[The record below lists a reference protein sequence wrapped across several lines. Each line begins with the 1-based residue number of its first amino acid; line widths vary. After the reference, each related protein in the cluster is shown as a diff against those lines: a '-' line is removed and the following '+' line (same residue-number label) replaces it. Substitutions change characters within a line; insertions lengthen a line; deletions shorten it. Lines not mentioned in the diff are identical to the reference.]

1 MKCENCDNCIEDY
14 GGNPYCFMGSF
25 KLSDEDMKADNVEYF
40 CIDFE
45 PKEGE

>member
-1 MKCENCDNCIEDY
+1 MKCENCDNCVEDY

-25 KLSDEDMKADNVEYF
+25 ELSDKDMKADNVEYL

-45 PKEGE
+45 PK